1 MPGLGYGL
9 GCGLG
14 LQRPT
19 LTRTFSM
26 ADPSPSKLF
35 DGSDLSLPDGFFD
48 KCTSITSTTHEDVDD
63 TQDGRPFISGSDDLP
78 LEATYPSSETD
89 PPLEQLPFLPLPS
102 LPFLPPLEALPSTT
116 TVNSIKQPPS
126 KPAQKAPQKQ
136 PSASRLTTTAVS
148 GTTTRKRVSPPTET
162 PTPPTQPARKKRRG
176 QRAGTYQCLIN
187 GELYDC
193 PFHYDIVPKSLIMSM
208 LTRGTQ

>member
-1 MPGLGYGL
+1 MPGLGGY
-9 GCGLG
+9 GLG

-35 DGSDLSLPDGFFD
+35 DASDLSLPDGFFD

-63 TQDGRPFISGSDDLP
+63 TQDGRPSGSDDLP

-89 PPLEQLPFLPLPS
+89 PPLEQLPFLPPLPPLPS
-102 LPFLPPLEALPSTT
+102 LNPPLEALPSTT
-116 TVNSIKQPPS
+116 VSIKQPPT
-126 KPAQKAPQKQ
+126 KPAKKAPQL
-136 PSASRLTTTAVS
+136 PAASRTI
-148 GTTTRKRVSPPTET
+148 TRKRLPSPNETT
-162 PTPPTQPARKKRRG
+162 PTPPTQPTRKKRRG

>member
-63 TQDGRPFISGSDDLP
+63 TQDGRPSGSDDLP

-89 PPLEQLPFLPLPS
+89 PPLEQLPFLPPLPS
-102 LPFLPPLEALPSTT
+102 LNLPLEALPSTT
-116 TVNSIKQPPS
+116 VSIKQPPT
-126 KPAQKAPQKQ
+126 KPAKKAPQL
-136 PSASRLTTTAVS
+136 PTASRTI
-148 GTTTRKRVSPPTET
+148 TRKRLPSPNET